1 MNKPQKL
8 LNVGVWLAACATWS
22 LALGWI
28 PLLYAVVAGLLIWL
42 GAPAWSAPAMNVV
55 AVLLALAPL
64 LIAPLLAPL
73 RRLATAPA
81 PRSRRGPLTSET
93 ASAGGWVTRSA
104 PPAPAPVRSLRSTP
118 GPWRSATV
126 QGIENMEVTP

>member
-1 MNKPQKL
+1 
-8 LNVGVWLAACATWS
+8 
-22 LALGWI
+22 
-28 PLLYAVVAGLLIWL
+28 
-42 GAPAWSAPAMNVV
+42 MNVV

-64 LIAPLLAPL
+64 LIAPLLSPL

-81 PRSRRGPLTSET
+81 SHSRRGPLTSET

-104 PPAPAPVRSLRSTP
+104 PPAPVRPLRSP
-118 GPWRSATV
+118 SGQWRSATV

>member
-1 MNKPQKL
+1 MNKPKKL
-8 LNVGVWLAACATWS
+8 LNVGFGLAACATWS

-28 PLLYAVVAGLLIWL
+28 PPLYAVVAGLLIWL
-42 GAPAWSAPAMNVV
+42 GAPAWSVGTMNVV

-64 LIAPLLAPL
+64 LLAPLLAPL
-73 RRLATAPA
+73 RRLATTPA
-81 PRSRRGPLTSET
+81 SRSRRGPLTSET

-104 PPAPAPVRSLRSTP
+104 PPAPVRSLRSTP

-126 QGIENMEVTP
+126 QGIENMEVTL